1 MPATFPASRT
11 ARSSS
16 IAFAPMNNGR
26 TRPGASAPG
35 PTLAL
40 LGNLGLSGHVRWLLY
55 DLATRGLN

>member
-1 MPATFPASRT
+1 MPETFHASRI

-16 IAFAPMNNGR
+16 IANTPMNDGR
-26 TRPGASAPG
+26 TRPGLSAPG

-40 LGNLGLSGHVRWLLY
+40 LGNLGLSGHSWLLY